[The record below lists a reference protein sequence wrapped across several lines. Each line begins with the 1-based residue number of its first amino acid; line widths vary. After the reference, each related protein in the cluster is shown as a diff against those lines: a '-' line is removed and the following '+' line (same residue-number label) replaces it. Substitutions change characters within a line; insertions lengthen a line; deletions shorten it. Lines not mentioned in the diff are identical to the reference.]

1 MQAKPA
7 ITIDP
12 NDQPFPP
19 AEDVYEDIDSGHE
32 ENVDRVPPPLPP
44 PPSPR
49 PRPRLHLP
57 PPPSPRP
64 RPRLPPPPPS
74 KPLNVRR
81 LPHQTSAPGL
91 QNPAPVYE
99 ERKVPPPPPPKTYMY
114 ASLPNLAAGS
124 SLFRPQAY
132 TPKDLLANELPRP
145 DITTGGPRRP
155 APPRPPPPVKMPS
168 LNSSPNSSYVSSSL
182 CPSSCSY
189 SSLYSSSGYGE
200 EPVYEEVEEPVYLQ
214 LLADGNRHYTY
225 LDDLLEDWKNVDV
238 CDNMSLGLYGV
249 GRGDQTRAVIQKAM
263 AVTRALKHFKSLLD
277 SLQQRVSELTTFCDR
292 LDKKQKKNKAMGI
305 AGSTTGAVGGV
316 AAVVGVALAPATM
329 GISLVITAIGA
340 GMVATASGIGARAAI
355 ADKKK
360 AAGRTRFEGVVHDY
374 TNDVVDMERCSLL
387 IRDWMDKL
395 RRDDCK
401 VLWGPD
407 VWPEALRIAEL
418 SQFMLENDM
427 LSASGMSTASKGR
440 ISSVN
445 LLQAFSGEL
454 DLYFTEKNGQKL
466 KKSNEMKFASRVRQ
480 LAENLQ
486 EVLDELYR
494 MWEKI
499 SG

>member
-1 MQAKPA
+1 MCTQQQAKPA

-12 NDQPFPP
+12 NDQPFTL
-19 AEDVYEDIDSGHE
+19 AEHVYEDIYSRHE
-32 ENVDRVPPPLPP
+32 ENVDRVPPP
-44 PPSPR
+44 
-49 PRPRLHLP
+49 LP

-99 ERKVPPPPPPKTYMY
+99 ERKVPPPPPPKTYTY
-114 ASLPNLAAGS
+114 ASLPDLAAGS

-132 TPKDLLANELPRP
+132 LLANELPRP

-155 APPRPPPPVKMPS
+155 APPRPPPPVKRPS

-200 EPVYEEVEEPVYLQ
+200 EPVYEEVEEPVYLE
-214 LLADGNRHYTY
+214 LLPDRNRRCTY
-225 LDDLLEDWKNVDV
+225 LDDLLEDRKNVDV

-263 AVTRALKHFKSLLD
+263 AVALKHIKSLLD
-277 SLQQRVSELTTFCDR
+277 SLQQRVSELTAFCDR

-329 GISLVITAIGA
+329 GISLVVTAIGA
-340 GMVATASGIGARAAI
+340 GMVATASGIGARAAV

-360 AAGRTRFEGVVHDY
+360 AAGRTRFEGIVHDY
-374 TNDVVDMERCSLL
+374 TNDVVDMERCSLF

-407 VWPEALRIAEL
+407 VRPEALRIAEL

-427 LSASGMSTASKGR
+427 LSSSGMSTASKGR

-466 KKSNEMKFASRVRQ
+466 KKSNEMKFASRVRH

-486 EVLDELYR
+486 EVLDELYL

>member
-1 MQAKPA
+1 MQQAKPA
-7 ITIDP
+7 ITIDA

-19 AEDVYEDIDSGHE
+19 AEHVYEDIGSGHTTTKA
-32 ENVDRVPPPLPP
+32 
-44 PPSPR
+44 PSPSSSIPKAR
-49 PRPRLHLP
+49 T
-57 PPPSPRP
+57 
-64 RPRLPPPPPS
+64 
-74 KPLNVRR
+74 K
-81 LPHQTSAPGL
+81 A
-91 QNPAPVYE
+91 PAPSTSKAAKCE
-99 ERKVPPPPPPKTYMY
+99 ETSSPDISTWFPERKVPPPPPPKTYMY
-114 ASLPNLAAGS
+114 AGLPNLAAGS
-124 SLFRPQAY
+124 SLFRPQTY

-155 APPRPPPPVKMPS
+155 APPPPPPPVKRSS
-168 LNSSPNSSYVSSSL
+168 LNSSPYSSYSSSSL

-189 SSLYSSSGYGE
+189 SSLNSSSGYGE
-200 EPVYEEVEEPVYLQ
+200 ELVYEEVEEPVYLEF
-214 LLADGNRHYTY
+214 LPDRNRY
-225 LDDLLEDWKNVDV
+225 LDGLLEDWKNADV
-238 CDNMSLGLYGV
+238 CDNMSLGRCGV
-249 GRGDQTRAVIQKAM
+249 GRGDQTRAVVQKAI

-277 SLQQRVSELTTFCDR
+277 SLQQRVSELTAFCDH
-292 LDKKQKKNKAMGI
+292 LDKKQKKNKTMGI
-305 AGSTTGAVGGV
+305 AGNTTSAVGGV
-316 AAVVGVALAPATM
+316 AAVVGVALAPVTM
-329 GISLVITAIGA
+329 GISLVVTVIGA
-340 GMVATASGIGARAAI
+340 GMVATASGMGARAAI

-360 AAGRTRFEGVVHDY
+360 AAGKTRFEGIVQDY

-387 IRDWMDKL
+387 IRDWMDE
-395 RRDDCK
+395 CK
-401 VLWGPD
+401 VLRGPD
-407 VWPEALRIAEL
+407 VLPEALRTAEL

-466 KKSNEMKFASRVRQ
+466 KKSNEMKFARRVRQ

-486 EVLDELYR
+486 EVLDELDL